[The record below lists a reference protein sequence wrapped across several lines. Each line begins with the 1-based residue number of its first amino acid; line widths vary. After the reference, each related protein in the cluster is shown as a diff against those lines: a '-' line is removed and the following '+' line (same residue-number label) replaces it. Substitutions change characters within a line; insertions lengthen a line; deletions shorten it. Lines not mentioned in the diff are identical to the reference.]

1 MAMATFKLKSR
12 KNYLTVL
19 NRSMF
24 GPYIFITAPHS
35 RRWSMKK
42 QINLDHFWQLMT
54 YEDLSD
60 LRLFNLKL
68 LNV

>member
-1 MAMATFKLKSR
+1 
-12 KNYLTVL
+12 
-19 NRSMF
+19 
-24 GPYIFITAPHS
+24 
-35 RRWSMKK
+35 MKK

>member
-1 MAMATFKLKSR
+1 MTLVSLKLFSQ
-12 KNYLTVL
+12 
-19 NRSMF
+19 SE
-24 GPYIFITAPHS
+24 IFQRLFIFVSAPHS
-35 RRWSMKK
+35 RRWAMKK